1 MRNYAVL
8 HIVVDESRIFKTKER
23 APIMLTVEVFRPIEL
38 TLAKKPAFVE
48 LSEQLEAQQAAD
60 PLQMRSSRPASRSLA
75 PQPRP
80 ASAQPFNPFFES
92 NTDRERAQLLVP
104 GRQAEAGG
112 EEPRRASVKEQEA
125 LRKQLKADMAAFNQ
139 MRRMTDKDKQK
150 QTFEA
155 MAESRAAKVQTVSNY
170 SQQKQQAP
178 RTTRHSAGGAR
189 IEIATLNE
197 NYFKTAGKE
206 PAKVEEESKDD
217 ELTVYHS
224 IKENYL
230 NYRST
235 SQPNTDFLLRD
246 TTQLLTPKS
255 GPFENKLLNP
265 PLGTQGSD
273 DRLLIEESAQPS
285 RASAERGRQ
294 FVDSVVGD
302 VDFYT

>member
-38 TLAKKPAFVE
+38 TLSKKPAFVE

-75 PQPRP
+75 PQARP
-80 ASAQPFNPFFES
+80 ASAQPFNPFQS

-104 GRQAEAGG
+104 GRQAEAGV
-112 EEPRRASVKEQEA
+112 EQPRRASVKEQEA
-125 LRKQLKADMAAFNQ
+125 LRKQLKADMVAFNQ

-150 QTFEA
+150 KTFED

-178 RTTRHSAGGAR
+178 RTTRHSDGGAK
-189 IEIATLNE
+189 IEIAALNE

-206 PAKVEEESKDD
+206 PAKIEEESKDD

-235 SQPNTDFLLRD
+235 SQPNTDFLIRD

-255 GPFENKLLNP
+255 GPLENKLLNP

-294 FVDSVVGD
+294 LAESVVGD

>member
-38 TLAKKPAFVE
+38 TLSKKPAFVE
-48 LSEQLEAQQAAD
+48 LSEQLEAQLGAD

-75 PQPRP
+75 QTRP
-80 ASAQPFNPFFES
+80 ASAQLFNPFES
-92 NTDRERAQLLVP
+92 NADPEGTQLLVP
-104 GRQAEAGG
+104 GRQAEAGA
-112 EEPRRASVKEQEA
+112 EQPRRASAKEQEA
-125 LRKQLKADMAAFNQ
+125 QRKQLKADMVAFNQ

-150 QTFEA
+150 KTFED

-170 SQQKQQAP
+170 SQRQQQAP
-178 RTTRHSAGGAR
+178 RTTRHSASGATFD
-189 IEIATLNE
+189 IAALNE

-206 PAKVEEESKDD
+206 PSKIDEESKDD

-235 SQPNTDFLLRD
+235 SQPNTDYMLRD

-255 GPFENKLLNP
+255 GPLANQLLNP

-273 DRLLIEESAQPS
+273 DRLLIEESARPS
-285 RASAERGRQ
+285 RASAERRQ
-294 FVDSVVGD
+294 HAESVVGD